1 MVCSWVKLLG
11 LVVLWVVT
19 TGGWLDFLKKPTERW
34 RGTGQIDTFERQ
46 GNTLKVYG
54 SSSESTVF
62 LIDGR
67 VFNGL
72 RPDDTFEDVKKAS
85 LILYEYCKQQQEKE
99 KGEKKIKEDSEIDQS
114 FNSSLSLDEMFDEE
128 VSEELEKDLSEE
140 SNEENNQSQTSTLS
154 AGDSYEDGV
163 VDVRTADSLEDK
175 LKDLVNT
182 QGLENVYVEIPKVN
196 LDNIIASNV
205 EIHEEFD
212 RYWKYETN
220 LWKQKSDECR
230 CHFNVG
236 FDEVDAEFHTFKREA
251 QKEVSYLVKGANVK
265 FAFAEDQE
273 QVDKFISVQKKLK
286 RKIKIFY
293 EDGRGLRQLKDSNII
308 DMKNLINEG
317 KKILEDSPKKYDSMI
332 NNIEGDLDAI
342 LCTTSGTT
350 SNPKLA
356 TLPANKFI
364 QHISNYLKVDPKN
377 SSDEYV
383 SVLPFPWIMEQ
394 VYGVGFNL
402 LSGMKVNFPE
412 NADTAMEDLKEIGPT
427 FMLGAPRLWEQISAD
442 MRARILDS
450 SKLTQWIFNTM
461 VDRGL
466 KAVDSGKRDFWAD
479 KLLFTHLKDRLGF
492 SKVTSAATGGSA
504 IGPDTFKFFLAMGIP
519 LRQLYGQ
526 TELMGAYTLQNP
538 PAGEMDC
545 ETVGEPFPDCQI
557 KILNPDAN
565 GMGEIITKHPNM
577 FSGYYNN
584 KKALK
589 ESIKNGWMYTGDAGF
604 IDNKNRLTVV
614 DRVDDIA
621 TKSDGIK
628 FSPQNIENK
637 LKFSPYVGEAVILGS
652 KKPYLTA
659 IICIR
664 FSIVSKLAE
673 KWQLPFTSYTGLAAD
688 KKIYDLIQSEIEKVN
703 KNQPNNLKIEKFL
716 R

>member
-1 MVCSWVKLLG
+1 MPNDVALRDKDLGIWNETSWKEYNQKVSELAIGLNTVGFRKGDVLALIGDNKPAWVFFEIAAQANGGMSLG
-11 LVVLWVVT
+11 IY
-19 TGGWLDFLKKPTERW
+19 R
-34 RGTGQIDTFERQ
+34 DT
-46 GNTLKVYG
+46 
-54 SSSESTVF
+54 
-62 LIDGR
+62 
-67 VFNGL
+67 
-72 RPDDTFEDVKKAS
+72 
-85 LILYEYCKQQQEKE
+85 
-99 KGEKKIKEDSEIDQS
+99 
-114 FNSSLSLDEMFDEE
+114 LDE
-128 VSEELEKDLSEE
+128 
-140 SNEENNQSQTSTLS
+140 
-154 AGDSYEDGV
+154 
-163 VDVRTADSLEDK
+163 
-175 LKDLVNT
+175 
-182 QGLENVYVEIPKVN
+182 
-196 LDNIIASNV
+196 
-205 EIHEEFD
+205 
-212 RYWKYETN
+212 
-220 LWKQKSDECR
+220 
-230 CHFNVG
+230 
-236 FDEVDAEFHTFKREA
+236 
-251 QKEVSYLVKGANVK
+251 EVSYLVKGANVK
-265 FAFAEDQE
+265 YAFAEDQE
-273 QVDKFISVQKKLK
+273 QVDKFINVQKKLK

-293 EDGRGLRQLKDSNII
+293 EDGRGLKQLNDPNII
-308 DMKNLINEG
+308 DMKSLMKDG
-317 KKILEDSPKKYDSMI
+317 KKILDKSPKKYDNMI
-332 NNIEGDLDAI
+332 NSIEGNLDAI

-364 QHISNYLKVDPKN
+364 QHISNYLIVDPK
-377 SSDEYV
+377 SATDEYV

-412 NADTAMEDLKEIGPT
+412 NADTAMDDLKEIGPT

-450 SKLTQWIFNTM
+450 SKLTQWIFNNM
-461 VDRGL
+461 VERGL

-577 FSGYYNN
+577 FSGYFNN

-604 IDNKNRLTVV
+604 IDKKNRLTVI

-652 KKPYLTA
+652 KKPFLTA

-673 KWQLPFTSYTGLAAD
+673 KWQLAFTSYTGLAAD

-703 KNQPNNLKIEKFL
+703 LNQPNNLKIEKFL
-716 R
+716 LLFKELEADDGELTRTKKVRRSVINERYKSLVNSLYKNEKVANIDTEVTYEDGRKGKIKASMEIRTLAKSQKRNVK

>member
-1 MVCSWVKLLG
+1 MPNEVALRDKDLGIWNETSWKDYNQKVSEIAIGLNSQGFRKGDVMALIGDNKPSWVFFEIAAQANGGMSLG
-11 LVVLWVVT
+11 IY
-19 TGGWLDFLKKPTERW
+19 R
-34 RGTGQIDTFERQ
+34 DT
-46 GNTLKVYG
+46 
-54 SSSESTVF
+54 
-62 LIDGR
+62 
-67 VFNGL
+67 
-72 RPDDTFEDVKKAS
+72 
-85 LILYEYCKQQQEKE
+85 
-99 KGEKKIKEDSEIDQS
+99 
-114 FNSSLSLDEMFDEE
+114 LDE
-128 VSEELEKDLSEE
+128 
-140 SNEENNQSQTSTLS
+140 
-154 AGDSYEDGV
+154 
-163 VDVRTADSLEDK
+163 
-175 LKDLVNT
+175 
-182 QGLENVYVEIPKVN
+182 
-196 LDNIIASNV
+196 
-205 EIHEEFD
+205 
-212 RYWKYETN
+212 
-220 LWKQKSDECR
+220 
-230 CHFNVG
+230 
-236 FDEVDAEFHTFKREA
+236 
-251 QKEVSYLVKGANVK
+251 EVSYLVKGANVK

-273 QVDKFISVQKKLK
+273 QVDKFINVQKKLK
-286 RKIKIFY
+286 SKIKIFY
-293 EDGRGLRQLKDSNII
+293 EDGRGLRRLNDPNII
-308 DMKNLINEG
+308 DMKNLIKEG
-317 KKILEDSPKKYDSMI
+317 KKVLEKNPEKYDKMI
-332 NNIEGDLDAI
+332 NNIEGNLDAV

-364 QHISNYLKVDPKN
+364 QHISNYLKVDPK
-377 SSDEYV
+377 SSTDEYV

-412 NADTAMEDLKEIGPT
+412 NVDTAMDDLKEIGPT

-450 SKLTQWIFNTM
+450 SKLTQWVFNTM
-461 VDRGL
+461 VNRGL

-538 PAGEMDC
+538 PDGEMDC

-604 IDNKNRLTVV
+604 IDKKNRLTVI
-614 DRVDDIA
+614 DRVDDMA

-673 KWQLPFTSYTGLAAD
+673 KWQLAFTSYTGLAAD

-703 KNQPNNLKIEKFL
+703 INQPENLRIEKFL
-716 R
+716 LLFKELEADDGELTRTKKVRRSVINERYKSLITSLYKSEKVAKIDTEVTYEDGRKGKIKASMEIRALSKNQKRNVK

>member
-1 MVCSWVKLLG
+1 MPNEVALRDKDLGIWNETSWKDYNQKVSEIAIGLNSQGFRKGDVMALIGDNKPSWVFFEIAAQANGGMSLG
-11 LVVLWVVT
+11 IY
-19 TGGWLDFLKKPTERW
+19 R
-34 RGTGQIDTFERQ
+34 DT
-46 GNTLKVYG
+46 
-54 SSSESTVF
+54 
-62 LIDGR
+62 
-67 VFNGL
+67 
-72 RPDDTFEDVKKAS
+72 
-85 LILYEYCKQQQEKE
+85 
-99 KGEKKIKEDSEIDQS
+99 
-114 FNSSLSLDEMFDEE
+114 LDE
-128 VSEELEKDLSEE
+128 
-140 SNEENNQSQTSTLS
+140 
-154 AGDSYEDGV
+154 
-163 VDVRTADSLEDK
+163 
-175 LKDLVNT
+175 
-182 QGLENVYVEIPKVN
+182 
-196 LDNIIASNV
+196 
-205 EIHEEFD
+205 
-212 RYWKYETN
+212 
-220 LWKQKSDECR
+220 
-230 CHFNVG
+230 
-236 FDEVDAEFHTFKREA
+236 
-251 QKEVSYLVKGANVK
+251 EVSYLVKGANVK

-273 QVDKFISVQKKLK
+273 QVDKFINVQKKLK
-286 RKIKIFY
+286 SKIKIFY
-293 EDGRGLRQLKDSNII
+293 EDGRGLRRLNDPNII
-308 DMKNLINEG
+308 DMKNLIKEG
-317 KKILEDSPKKYDSMI
+317 KKVLEKNPEKYDKMI
-332 NNIEGDLDAI
+332 NNIEGNLDAV

-364 QHISNYLKVDPKN
+364 QHISNYLKVDPK
-377 SSDEYV
+377 SSTDEYV

-412 NADTAMEDLKEIGPT
+412 NVDTAMDDLKEIGPT

-450 SKLTQWIFNTM
+450 SKLTQWVFNTM
-461 VDRGL
+461 VNRGL

-538 PAGEMDC
+538 PDGEMDC

-604 IDNKNRLTVV
+604 IDKKNRLTVI
-614 DRVDDIA
+614 DRVDDMA

-673 KWQLPFTSYTGLAAD
+673 KWQLAFTSYTGLAAD

-703 KNQPNNLKIEKFL
+703 INQPENLRIEKFL
-716 R
+716 LLFKELEADDGELTRTKKVRRSVINERYKSLINSLYKSEKVAKIDTEVTYEDGRKGKIKASMEIRALSKNQKRNVK

>member
-1 MVCSWVKLLG
+1 MPNDVALRDKDLGIWNETSWKDYNQKVSELAIGLNSAGFRKGDVLALIGDNKPAWVFFEIAAQANGGMSLG
-11 LVVLWVVT
+11 IY
-19 TGGWLDFLKKPTERW
+19 R
-34 RGTGQIDTFERQ
+34 DT
-46 GNTLKVYG
+46 
-54 SSSESTVF
+54 
-62 LIDGR
+62 
-67 VFNGL
+67 
-72 RPDDTFEDVKKAS
+72 
-85 LILYEYCKQQQEKE
+85 
-99 KGEKKIKEDSEIDQS
+99 
-114 FNSSLSLDEMFDEE
+114 LDE
-128 VSEELEKDLSEE
+128 
-140 SNEENNQSQTSTLS
+140 
-154 AGDSYEDGV
+154 
-163 VDVRTADSLEDK
+163 
-175 LKDLVNT
+175 
-182 QGLENVYVEIPKVN
+182 
-196 LDNIIASNV
+196 
-205 EIHEEFD
+205 
-212 RYWKYETN
+212 
-220 LWKQKSDECR
+220 
-230 CHFNVG
+230 
-236 FDEVDAEFHTFKREA
+236 
-251 QKEVSYLVKGANVK
+251 EVSYLVKGANVK
-265 FAFAEDQE
+265 YAFAEDQE
-273 QVDKFISVQKKLK
+273 QVDKFINVQKKLK

-293 EDGRGLRQLKDSNII
+293 EDGRGLKQLNDPNII
-308 DMKNLINEG
+308 DMKNLMKDG
-317 KKILEDSPKKYDSMI
+317 KKILDKSPKKYDNMI
-332 NNIEGDLDAI
+332 NSIEGNLDAI

-364 QHISNYLKVDPKN
+364 QHISNYLKVDPK
-377 SSDEYV
+377 SATDEYV

-412 NADTAMEDLKEIGPT
+412 NADTAMDDLKEIGPT

-577 FSGYYNN
+577 FSGYFNN

-604 IDNKNRLTVV
+604 IDKKNRLTVI

-652 KKPYLTA
+652 KKPFLTA

-673 KWQLPFTSYTGLAAD
+673 KWQLAFTSYTGLAAD

-703 KNQPNNLKIEKFL
+703 ANQPNNLKIEKFL
-716 R
+716 LLFKELEADDGELTRTKKVRRSVINERYKSLVASLYKNEKVANIDTEVTYEDGRKGKIKASMEIRTLAKSQKRNVK